1 MNTALDHPT
10 TASDPFIITRTFDAP
25 RDEVWRAWTER
36 DRLITWLGPK
46 SVTIKVAKLDLLP
59 TGTFHYGMLAGDGSL
74 MWGKLVYRE
83 IVAPE
88 RIVFESS
95 SSNEAGDV
103 VRVPFRNQTWPLRL
117 LATITLAEQ
126 HGKTALHFQ
135 VEPLDSTAA
144 ERQTFDSMRDA
155 MRDGW
160 TSTFDQLTSYLIT
173 A

>member
-1 MNTALDHPT
+1 MNTSLDPT
-10 TASDPFIITRTFDAP
+10 ITSDPFIITRTFDVP
-25 RDEVWRAWTER
+25 REKVWQAWTER
-36 DRLITWLGPK
+36 ERLIAWLGPK
-46 SVTIKVAKLDLLP
+46 GVTIKVAKLDLRP
-59 TGTFHYGMLAGDGSL
+59 NGTFHYGMLAGDGSL
-74 MWGKLVYRE
+74 IWGKLVYRE

-88 RIVFESS
+88 RIVLESS

-126 HGKTALHFQ
+126 HSKTALHFQ
-135 VEPLDSTAA
+135 MEPLDSTAT
-144 ERQTFDSMRDA
+144 ERQTFDSMHHT